1 MPFRPCFD
9 HKRIK
14 LREIYSTQ
22 KEHMFAKIPSRGVKF
37 RFRFSP
43 PFLLPQKWSR
53 RKEFSFL
60 LISFL
65 LLSQEEKTKRKT
77 FPPFLFLFS
86 IFSRSGRNG
95 SILDFSPLSSLS
107 FQKKRRRK
115 GVGEEVFSL
124 SFLSFFFLSLFFFR
138 RKRREE
144 ELLFPSLFLPLGE
157 EFFSHSFS
165 FFLSFFRRKGE
176 RKNSFFS
183 SLLGERK
190 MGEKEGEK
198 RKE

>member
-1 MPFRPCFD
+1 MPFRPCF
-9 HKRIK
+9 IK
-14 LREIYSTQ
+14 INGKYIVRKKNICLQ
-22 KEHMFAKIPSRGVKF
+22 
-37 RFRFSP
+37 RFPLAGSSSGSGFP
-43 PFLLPQKWSR
+43 LHLCSR
-53 RKEFSFL
+53 RNVAERKNSLSFSL
-60 LISFL
+60 PFL
-65 LLSQEEKTKRKT
+65 LLSQEEKTERKT

-115 GVGEEVFSL
+115 GVEEGEVFSL

-165 FFLSFFRRKGE
+165 FFLSFLRRKGE